1 MHRDEED
8 DVARAIDA
16 DGGAAEGSTAEPPV
30 PAEPRPDRPATRE
43 DLPAQL
49 AEHLRAWVGAWPP
62 REPFDV
68 VGTERRGQPGWDGSV
83 QRLLAVQAPGIGTV
97 LAVPPA
103 LADAVREEA
112 ERLDLPELAA
122 AATPSDE
129 ASEEQARYLEA
140 VRRLRQRLPEL
151 FGAPHAIVGFA
162 PFRWSTA
169 PADLPD
175 AGRWLPVDDPRVPE
189 WLHPFRGP
197 ALVTLDDDGRWLAG
211 VGVKRHDRHGH
222 ELAVVTEERARGAGL
237 ARRLVAQAAR
247 AVLADGAVPT
257 YLHAP
262 DNVASARVA
271 DAVGFP
277 DRGWR
282 LWALFERR
290 P

>member
-1 MHRDEED
+1 MQ
-8 DVARAIDA
+8 
-16 DGGAAEGSTAEPPV
+16 
-30 PAEPRPDRPATRE
+30 PATGPE
-43 DLPAQL
+43 SADQSAVDLRPLPDQL
-49 AEHLRAWVGAWPP
+49 PGHLRSWVGAWPP
-62 REPFDV
+62 RQAFDV
-68 VGTERRGQPGWDGSV
+68 VGTERREQPGWDGSV
-83 QRLLAVQAPGIGTV
+83 QRLLGVQAPGIGTV

-103 LADAVREEA
+103 LAPAVRDAA
-112 ERLDLPELAA
+112 ERLELPRLAA
-122 AATPSDE
+122 ATLEAAAGSDD
-129 ASEEQARYLEA
+129 ASEEERRFAEA
-140 VRRLRQRLPEL
+140 GQRFRRELPEL
-151 FGAPHAIVGFA
+151 FAAPAGIAAFA

-189 WLHPFRGP
+189 WLHPFGGP
-197 ALVTLDDDGRWLAG
+197 ALVTLDDDDRWLAG
-211 VGVKRHDRHGH
+211 VGVKRHDPYGH
-222 ELAVVTEERARGAGL
+222 ELAVVTEERARGRGL

-247 AVLADGAVPT
+247 AVLADGALPT

-290 P
+290 A

>member
-16 DGGAAEGSTAEPPV
+16 EDGAAEGSTAD
-30 PAEPRPDRPATRE
+30 PAEARPDRPAARE
-43 DLPAQL
+43 DLPVQL

-68 VGTERRGQPGWDGSV
+68 VGTERREQPGWDGSV
-83 QRLLAVQAPGIGTV
+83 QRLLAVQGPGIGTV

-103 LADAVREEA
+103 LAGAVREEA
-112 ERLDLPELAA
+112 ERLDLSALAA
-122 AATPSDE
+122 AALTSDS
-129 ASEEQARYLEA
+129 ASEEQERYTEA
-140 VRRLRQRLPEL
+140 GRRLRQLLPEL
-151 FGAPHAIVGFA
+151 FGSPHSIVGFA
-162 PFRWSTA
+162 PFRWSTR

-175 AGRWLPVDDPRVPE
+175 AGEWLPVDDPRVPE

-197 ALVTLDDDGRWLAG
+197 ALVHLDDDGRWLAG

-222 ELAVVTEERARGAGL
+222 ELAVVTEERARGGGL

-247 AVLADGAVPT
+247 AVLAEGAVPT

-262 DNVASARVA
+262 DNLPSARVA

-290 P
+290 